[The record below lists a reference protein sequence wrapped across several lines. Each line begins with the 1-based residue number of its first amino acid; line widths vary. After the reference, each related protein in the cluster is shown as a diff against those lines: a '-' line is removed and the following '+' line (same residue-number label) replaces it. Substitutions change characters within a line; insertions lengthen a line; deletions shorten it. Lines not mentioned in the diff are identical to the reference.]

1 MFYNVLKAKETVNL
15 DNKKLDKKILME
27 NNESSFSTIAIKKD
41 EIIHLFLMRQFM
53 LLTEKLN
60 YILMLKN
67 LKLIKE
73 KFLCLKKTLN
83 TKLLPSKIVNSF

>member
-41 EIIHLFLMRQFM
+41 EIIDTH
-53 LLTEKLN
+53 TSISDAAVYVIDGELN

-83 TKLLPSKIVNSF
+83 TKL